1 MWVTN
6 CIDVEH
12 QWAPHYN
19 FGALLAQT
27 IIKEKCTQV
36 LTTSLD
42 FRTTAR
48 NTSITRTILHCTQLK
63 DTISHNT
70 SQHRTT
76 SSSTSTASNPHLDQ
90 VGDDKGGNCI
100 VVGNG
105 AGHLG
110 GDIGSGDGGGIPGG
124 QGGAVPAL
132 SNWLANRR
140 RSNAVHGLAGTL
152 PEKGEFVERVA
163 VGNHKP
169 RLASLAGRDVTDV
182 VLDSLVAL
190 VREQVELS
198 GAGSADDESLTVGED
213 CSHG

>member
-1 MWVTN
+1 M
-6 CIDVEH
+6 
-12 QWAPHYN
+12 
-19 FGALLAQT
+19 LT
-27 IIKEKCTQV
+27 IRMILHLISTQV
-36 LTTSLD
+36 HHLSKYRPTSHH
-42 FRTTAR
+42 F
-48 NTSITRTILHCTQLK
+48 SYY
-63 DTISHNT
+63 
-70 SQHRTT
+70 
-76 SSSTSTASNPHLDQ
+76 STSASSNPRLDQ

-100 VVGNG
+100 VAGNG

-110 GDIGSGDGGGIPGG
+110 GDIGSGYGGGIPGG